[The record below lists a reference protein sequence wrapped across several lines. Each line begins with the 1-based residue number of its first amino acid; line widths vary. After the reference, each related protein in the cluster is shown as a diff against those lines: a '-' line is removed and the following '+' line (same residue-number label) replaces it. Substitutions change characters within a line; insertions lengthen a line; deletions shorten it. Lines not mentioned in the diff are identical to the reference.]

1 MLKTDIFREIQ
12 LTMKFRHSLRH
23 SFRYTLLALLG
34 ASLLA
39 PLGALASS
47 ADEQFLAARSAAR
60 NGDKARLEQ
69 LAPTLQDY
77 ELASYVDY
85 WQLLLDLK
93 EADPASVTAFLNRNP
108 NSYVAEKLR
117 TDWLRQTGKQQQW
130 AAFDAEFPRLLQTP
144 PQDIACYSLQGRRA
158 QGDPSMLDDALP
170 LWLSLLEPPEPC
182 YPVLEALI
190 LEKRVLADL
199 VWARIRNQFEAN
211 KTTAAAYSMNYLPPS
226 QTPDAKL
233 AQTIITAPLPWLIRL
248 PSDFSA
254 NRMQRELAILGIQ
267 RIARNDPRM
276 AAQQLQRIAP
286 SLSKEE
292 QGWAWTQIG
301 RQAAQDHMP
310 EASEWYRKGGDTR
323 TFR

>member
-23 SFRYTLLALLG
+23 SFRYPLLALLG

-39 PLGALASS
+39 PLGTLASS
-47 ADEQFLAARSAAR
+47 SDEQFLAARSAAR

-130 AAFDAEFPRLLQTP
+130 ATFDAEFPGLLQTP
-144 PQDIACYSLQGRRA
+144 PQDIACYSLQSRRA
-158 QGDPSMLDDALP
+158 QG
-170 LWLSLLEPPEPC
+170 
-182 YPVLEALI
+182 
-190 LEKRVLADL
+190 
-199 VWARIRNQFEAN
+199 
-211 KTTAAAYSMNYLPPS
+211 
-226 QTPDAKL
+226 
-233 AQTIITAPLPWLIRL
+233 
-248 PSDFSA
+248 
-254 NRMQRELAILGIQ
+254 
-267 RIARNDPRM
+267 
-276 AAQQLQRIAP
+276 
-286 SLSKEE
+286 
-292 QGWAWTQIG
+292 
-301 RQAAQDHMP
+301 
-310 EASEWYRKGGDTR
+310 
-323 TFR
+323 